1 MTDVK
6 NLHQRLV
13 EAKRIVGETKL
24 KKVDPKKGGGL
35 QYGYLPVS
43 RMKPVVADAE
53 VQAGITRTYGKAR
66 IDDVRDPWEV
76 PSNYGGGSTT
86 WHHKMMSLEIILTNA
101 DDPDDRLTQTFFG
114 EAKDNSDKV
123 INKLYTSALK
133 NYFKQIYDIAE
144 SEEDDTDSQQEPHVK
159 VQQSNDTFFSK
170 RAHSKPS
177 AASGP
182 KADVPTKPVVE
193 DPKPDVKSDYM
204 TQTDAMAILHKAEMN
219 PIYKPG
225 LKTHLSKC
233 GADSID
239 DLSKED
245 AERIA
250 TLYYNVGVRA

>member
-24 KKVDPKKGGGL
+24 KKVDPKKGGL

-66 IDDVRDPWEV
+66 IDDIRDPWEV
-76 PSNYGGGSTT
+76 PSNYGGGTTT

-101 DDPDDRLTQTFFG
+101 DNPDDQITQTFIG

-144 SEEDDTDSQQEPHVK
+144 SEEDDTDSQQEPQVK
-159 VQQSNDTFFSK
+159 VQPSNDSFFSK
-170 RAHSKPS
+170 RTRPKPS
-177 AASGP
+177 AAPNP
-182 KADVPTKPVVE
+182 KTDVPTKQVE
-193 DPKPDVKSDYM
+193 EPNPDVKSDYM
-204 TQTDAMAILHKAEMN
+204 THTDAVAILYKAEMN

-225 LKTHLSKC
+225 LKSHLSKC

-250 TLYYNVGVRA
+250 ALYHNVGVRP

>member
-53 VQAGITRTYGKAR
+53 VQAGITRTYGKVR

-101 DDPDDRLTQTFFG
+101 DNPDDQITQTFVG

-144 SEEDDTDSQQEPHVK
+144 SEEDDTDSQQEPQVK
-159 VQQSNDTFFSK
+159 VQPSNDSFFSK
-170 RAHSKPS
+170 RAPKPS
-177 AASGP
+177 AAPDP
-182 KADVPTKPVVE
+182 KTDVPTKQVE
-193 DPKPDVKSDYM
+193 EPKPEVKSDYM
-204 TQTDAMAILHKAEMN
+204 THTDAVAILYKAEMN

-225 LKTHLSKC
+225 LKSHLSKC

-250 TLYYNVGVRA
+250 TLYHNVGVRP